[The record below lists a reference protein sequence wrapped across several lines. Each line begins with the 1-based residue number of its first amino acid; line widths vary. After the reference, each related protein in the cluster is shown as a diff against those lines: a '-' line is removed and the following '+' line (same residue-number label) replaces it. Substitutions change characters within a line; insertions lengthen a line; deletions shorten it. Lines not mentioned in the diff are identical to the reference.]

1 MTIDL
6 RSDTVTTP
14 SPAMREAMARAEVGD
29 DGWREDPTVNRLE
42 ALVADFTGKPA
53 AILVPSGTMGNL
65 SSLLA
70 HCQRGHEVILGSDSH
85 IVHYEAGGASAL
97 GGLVLH
103 TVPNQPDG
111 TMPVDAV
118 AGAIRP
124 RTDYYAPAGV
134 ICLENTHNRCGGVI
148 PPPEH
153 FAEVAEVARRHGLPV
168 HLDGARIFNAS
179 VARGL
184 PVTAW
189 VDYASSVQLC
199 FSKGLSA
206 PVGSAVAGGAA
217 FVARVRQVRKMLGGG
232 MRQAGVIAAA
242 AIVGLTEMVAR
253 LSDDHANA
261 RLFAEGLARLPGIG
275 LDLASVQTN
284 IVIFTLEDPL
294 EGPRFVEAAAR
305 EGVLLVEMGGRR
317 LRAVTHYG
325 IDADDCRRAVE
336 VCASALEQCRR
347 TQGLQ

>member
-6 RSDTVTTP
+6 RSDTVTRP

-42 ALVADFTGKPA
+42 ALVAEFTGKPA
-53 AILVPSGTMGNL
+53 AIFVPSGTMGNL

-85 IVHYEAGGASAL
+85 IVHYEVGGASAL

-103 TVPNQPDG
+103 TVQNRPDG

-118 AGAIRP
+118 EGAIRP
-124 RTDYYAPAGV
+124 RTDYYAPAGL

-148 PPPEH
+148 LPPEH

-168 HLDGARIFNAS
+168 A
-179 VARGL
+179 
-184 PVTAW
+184 AW
-189 VDYASSVQLC
+189 TDHASSVQLC

-206 PVGSAVAGGAA
+206 PVGSAVAGQAA

-253 LSDDHANA
+253 LADDHANA
-261 RLFAEGLARLPGIG
+261 RVFAEGLARLPGIA

-284 IVIFTLEDPL
+284 IVIFALQDPL

-305 EGVLLVEMGGRR
+305 EGVLLVEMGGGR

-325 IDADDCRRAVE
+325 IDTGDCRWAVD
-336 VCASALEQCRR
+336 VCALALERCRQA
-347 TQGLQ
+347 QGLQ